1 MRPELTSQLI
11 LPGRQHGTAWKEN
24 CWAGLYITY
33 AYTLKTV
40 GHGMPLICLHQTAA
54 QCWHIEIGP
63 GIRRAFGVAI
73 ESREDARGKS
83 SEIEFHGYAVE

>member
-1 MRPELTSQLI
+1 
-11 LPGRQHGTAWKEN
+11 
-24 CWAGLYITY
+24 
-33 AYTLKTV
+33 
-40 GHGMPLICLHQTAA
+40 MPLICLHQTAA